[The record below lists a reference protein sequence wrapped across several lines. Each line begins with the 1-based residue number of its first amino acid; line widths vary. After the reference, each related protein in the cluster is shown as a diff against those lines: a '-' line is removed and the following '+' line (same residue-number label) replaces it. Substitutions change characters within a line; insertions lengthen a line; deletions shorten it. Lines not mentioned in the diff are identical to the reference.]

1 MPEVSLQSLLHKA
14 GVDGTIREDT
24 LVSNIVYDSR
34 QCRPGDLFVALP
46 GFHTDGHRYI
56 PQAVRAG
63 ARAVVHEHPFDPAW
77 AAAGGGAA
85 APGGARR
92 DAADERTRGVA
103 KDGVAKDAVTTDG
116 AAVTAGAAPIFLR
129 VSDARRALSALAD
142 AFYGHPSRELC
153 VVGVTGTDGKS
164 TTVWFAYQLLRGLGV
179 PAGFISTV
187 ALETTGTVIDNPW
200 RQSTPEA
207 PEIHRSLREM
217 ADAGKRVAVVEATS
231 HGLSEKTCRLA
242 DVAFD
247 VAVFTNLSH
256 EHLEF
261 HGSYEQ
267 YRSDKGNL
275 FRSLSRS
282 VAATGTSGPAAV
294 INGDDG
300 ESEYYASLAGQAGV
314 TRVLHYSIGATGADV
329 SAFLSEMS
337 PVSTTVLVDVAAG
350 GVAGR
355 DGGSTR
361 RRATLP
367 LPGWF
372 NVSNALAAVL
382 AVSESTGIPVEE
394 VLGKVGTLTAVS
406 GRLEPIES
414 SAPFSVVVDY
424 AHTPGSFEKVLPHF
438 RETTTGRLIAVFG
451 SAGERDVDKR
461 SRQGEVAGHHCEVI
475 VLTDEDPRG
484 EDSSVIIDT
493 IASGAETARNEV
505 TGEPPE
511 IHRVPDRRQA
521 IRRAFEVAKTGD
533 TVVLLGKG
541 HEKSII
547 YRDGAVPWD
556 EAKVAR
562 EVLADMGYTPA

>member
-1 MPEVSLQSLLHKA
+1 MPEVSLQSLLHEA
-14 GVDGTIREDT
+14 GIGGTIREDT

-34 QCRPGDLFVALP
+34 LCRPGDLFVALP

-63 ARAVVHEHPFDPAW
+63 VHAVVHERPFDPAW
-77 AAAGGGAA
+77 LQDPEGAPVRATADTGRSAAAGGEI
-85 APGGARR
+85 R
-92 DAADERTRGVA
+92 ES
-103 KDGVAKDAVTTDG
+103 
-116 AAVTAGAAPIFLR
+116 AGAVSGAPPVFVR
-129 VSDARRALSALAD
+129 VPDARRALSALAD
-142 AFYGHPSRELC
+142 ALYGHPSRELC
-153 VVGVTGTDGKS
+153 VIGVTGTDGKS
-164 TTVWFAYQLLRGLGV
+164 TTVWFAYQLLRALGV
-179 PAGFISTV
+179 PAGFLSTV
-187 ALETTGTVIDNPW
+187 ALETTGSVIDNPW

-242 DVAFD
+242 DVYFD

-275 FRSLSRS
+275 FRSLRRA
-282 VAATGTSGPAAV
+282 VAPGAGAEYGPAAV

-300 ESEYYASLAGQAGV
+300 ESDYYDSLARDAGV
-314 TRVLHYSIGATGADV
+314 ARVLHYSIGATGADV

-337 PVSTTVLVDVAAG
+337 PVSTTVLVDVAADGVDG
-350 GVAGR
+350 G
-355 DGGSTR
+355 DGGSPR

-372 NVSNALAAVL
+372 NVSNALAAAL
-382 AVSESTGIPVEE
+382 AVSESTGIPPGE
-394 VLGKVGTLTAVS
+394 VLGKIGELTAVS

-461 SRQGEVAGHHCEVI
+461 LRQGEVAGHYSEVL

-484 EDSSVIIDT
+484 EDRSVIIDT
-493 IASGAETARNEV
+493 IASGAETARNAV

-511 IHRVPDRRQA
+511 IHRVPDRREA
-521 IRRAFEVAKTGD
+521 IRRAFDLAGAGD

-547 YRDGAVPWD
+547 YRDGAIPWD

-562 EVLADMGYTPA
+562 KVLAEMGYAPA